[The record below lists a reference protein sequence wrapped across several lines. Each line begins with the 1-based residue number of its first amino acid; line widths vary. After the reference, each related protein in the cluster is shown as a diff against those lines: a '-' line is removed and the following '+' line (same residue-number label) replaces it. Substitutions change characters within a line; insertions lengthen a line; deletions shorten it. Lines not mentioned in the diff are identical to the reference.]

1 MYLATGNK
9 FILTTPVAQW
19 LFHKPDPRGCV
30 VPEVGVLFNQ
40 PYIPRGVV
48 VTNTYGLRMLYRY
61 CCCAIC
67 ISTNQNSAP
76 LHLDV
81 KLHTTPVPL
90 PAANNKWPEK
100 VVLR

>member
-19 LFHKPDPRGCV
+19 LFHKHDPRGCV

-48 VTNTYGLRMLYRY
+48 VTNTYGLYVCY
-61 CCCAIC
+61 IDIA
-67 ISTNQNSAP
+67 A
-76 LHLDV
+76 
-81 KLHTTPVPL
+81 VPFALAQIKIQL
-90 PAANNKWPEK
+90 PCT
-100 VVLR
+100 